1 MIKGII
7 FDLDGTLI
15 DSMGVWEE
23 ADRQLLVKHGVD
35 PLSDPEL
42 SDKMKKYSVMEAAEH
57 FRKMGVKMSAEDII
71 AEIEDTVSSK
81 YESEIPLKPYV
92 AEVLDKLDEK
102 GIRYCIATANYR
114 SLTEAVLKRFG
125 LLERFEFIVSCAE
138 TGVKKD
144 EKGFFDSAAALL
156 GTKPCETAVVDDSAH
171 CIENAADAGFYT
183 VFVYDELFREDW
195 ERNKGIAD
203 EAVRDLRGIVGLI
216 G

>member
-15 DSMGVWEE
+15 DSMGIWEE
-23 ADRQLLVKHGVD
+23 ADRQLLLKHGVD

-42 SDKMKKYSVMEAAEH
+42 SDKMKKYSVMEAAMH
-57 FRKMGVKMSAEDII
+57 FVKMGVKKSPEDII
-71 AEIEDTVSSK
+71 SEIEKTVSEK

-92 AEVLDKLDEK
+92 YDVLDELDRK

-114 SLTEAVLKRFG
+114 SLTESVLKRFG

-144 EKGFFDSAAALL
+144 EKGFFERAAALL
-156 GTKPCETAVVDDSAH
+156 GTTPSETAVVDDSAH
-171 CIENAADAGFYT
+171 CIENAADSGFYT
-183 VFVYDELFREDW
+183 VFVYDELFSDDW
-195 ERNKGIAD
+195 EKNKGIAD
-203 EAVRDLRGIVGLI
+203 AAVKDLKEFVELIV
-216 G
+216 

>member
-15 DSMGVWEE
+15 DSMGVWED
-23 ADRQLLVKHGVD
+23 ADRQLLLNNGVD

-57 FRKMGVKMSAEDII
+57 FRKMGVKKSAEDII
-71 AEIEDTVSSK
+71 AEIEKTVSSK

-92 AEVLDKLDEK
+92 IEVLDILDKK

-114 SLTEAVLKRFG
+114 ALTEAVLKRFG
-125 LLERFEFIVSCAE
+125 ILERFEFIVSCAE

-144 EKGFFDSAAALL
+144 EKGFFEKACALL
-156 GTKPCETAVVDDSAH
+156 GTDPCETAVVDDSAH

-183 VFVYDELFREDW
+183 AFVYDELFSEDW

-203 EAVRDLRGIVGLI
+203 AAVKDLMEFVSLIV
-216 G
+216 